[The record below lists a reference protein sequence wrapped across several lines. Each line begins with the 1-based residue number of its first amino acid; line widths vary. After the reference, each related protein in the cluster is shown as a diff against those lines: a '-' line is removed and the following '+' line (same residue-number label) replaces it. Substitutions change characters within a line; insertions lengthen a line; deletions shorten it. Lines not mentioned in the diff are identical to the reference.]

1 MTDLKAVA
9 ELLLAKDN
17 IEILTHHY
25 PDGDTLGSAYALCLS
40 LQSLGK
46 NVRVITSGSV
56 GAKYDFLK
64 EGVKAQSFER
74 EYVVSVDVASPS
86 LLGEN
91 REEYEGV
98 IDLCLDH
105 HGTNNIVAKE
115 SFIDPSSAAAA
126 EIIFELI
133 KELKAEITPQIAN
146 CIYTGVS
153 TDTGCFRYTNT
164 TSKSL
169 RIAAELVELGADFA
183 DINFRMFELKTPAQ
197 LKLDCMVY
205 NTLEYHYDGKL
216 ALIYVT
222 TAMLE
227 SLGLTDDDVDGLAS
241 IPRRI
246 EGVLLGLTLREKK
259 DGTFKISARSNG
271 NVNAAEFCKN
281 FSGGGHP
288 AAAGCTIEGELESV
302 KEKLIKA
309 AENVL

>member
-9 ELLLAKDN
+9 ELLKGKNN

-25 PDGDTLGSAYALCLS
+25 PDGDTLGSAYGLCLA
-40 LQSLGK
+40 LQTLGK
-46 NVRVITSGSV
+46 NVRVITSGNVSH
-56 GAKYDFLK
+56 KYDFLK
-64 EGVKAQSFER
+64 EGVKVQNFER

-91 REEYEGV
+91 KEKYENI

-105 HGTNNIVAKE
+105 HGTNNMEAKE
-115 SFIDPSSAAAA
+115 SFVDPTSAAAA

-133 KELKAEITPQIAN
+133 KELDVEITPQIAN

-153 TDTGCFRYTNT
+153 TDTGCFKYTNT

-169 RIAAELVELGADFA
+169 RIAAELVDLGASFA

-205 NTLEYHYDGKL
+205 NTLEYHYEGKL

-222 TAMLE
+222 TEMLE
-227 SLGLTDDDVDGLAS
+227 SLGLADDDVDGLAS

-271 NVNAAEFCKN
+271 KVNAAEFCKV

-288 AAAGCTIEGELESV
+288 AAAGCTVEGNLETV